1 MDDEEVSFYSKLNR
15 KKTEKKPIL
24 RVQLKKSKQIFY
36 SNSTRDINRN
46 NFFNPERKQYN
57 KNNIAN
63 EEIKKIS
70 KNDQL
75 KKYDSIS
82 YFHKNY
88 NDDKYKNKKKPK
100 DKYIYQRNSNSIE
113 KYFNIKKIKTKYNN
127 TDFNVENN
135 YAKIDNKTTRKL
147 YCMNCINKIKNIDK
161 NISKYQNLNNSSDYT
176 LGDNI
181 SLLTLKQLDE
191 DYINNKILQNEKR
204 QLAAFNNLK
213 KFRAKN
219 SLSSKEK
226 LQYIYENSEYPFYRL
241 NLQDYLYYRNKKKNE
256 KRNELILN
264 NSNLYDISRPR
275 KEIIDYYN
283 KVMLQT
289 PILEKDTRPSENYKM
304 RYIETLQRQ
313 IDEKNKKKLNQKIF
327 EQKKETEGLN
337 KQNELWF
344 KFNENQ
350 NEKKLNIQNIIDENN
365 SNMNNMKKEKDE
377 SNKNDIIKGYQKRLS
392 IFKERQKEYK
402 SFINEQRKNEINNL
416 QNWINENLKLKKER
430 RNKKE
435 NEDMNWKKYMN
446 NFNKSFNDNTKGD
459 KCDECN
465 LIFTGRLYPLNNS

>member
-1 MDDEEVSFYSKLNR
+1 
-15 KKTEKKPIL
+15 
-24 RVQLKKSKQIFY
+24 
-36 SNSTRDINRN
+36 
-46 NFFNPERKQYN
+46 
-57 KNNIAN
+57 
-63 EEIKKIS
+63 
-70 KNDQL
+70 
-75 KKYDSIS
+75 
-82 YFHKNY
+82 
-88 NDDKYKNKKKPK
+88 
-100 DKYIYQRNSNSIE
+100 
-113 KYFNIKKIKTKYNN
+113 
-127 TDFNVENN
+127 
-135 YAKIDNKTTRKL
+135 
-147 YCMNCINKIKNIDK
+147 MNCINKIKNIDK

-304 RYIETLQRQ
+304 KYIETLQKQ

-435 NEDMNWKKYMN
+435 TEDMNWKKYMN